1 MTSIRIALPGSLQAL
16 AGVGAEVCVEVPSA
30 PTIRATLDALEA
42 AHPALRGTIRH
53 HDTAERRAFI
63 RYFACGRDLSHE
75 SPDAPLPDAVA
86 RGSEVFRVLGAISGG

>member
-1 MTSIRIALPGSLQAL
+1 M
-16 AGVGAEVCVEVPSA
+16 EVSSA

-53 HDTAERRAFI
+53 RDTAERRPFM

-86 RGSEVFRVLGAISGG
+86 RGAEPLQVVGAIAGGAASGSGLTLPGGTPPSM